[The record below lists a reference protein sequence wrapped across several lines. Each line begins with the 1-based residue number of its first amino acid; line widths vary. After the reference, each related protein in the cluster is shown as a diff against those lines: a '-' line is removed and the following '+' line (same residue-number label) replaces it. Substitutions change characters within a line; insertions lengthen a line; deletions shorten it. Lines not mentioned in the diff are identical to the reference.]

1 MLTDKSLTLYNLSQK
16 SSINVIFMGHSLY
29 IIDLMNI
36 GLKLFFW
43 GGGEFTVCY
52 QICRIMFSFNYQ
64 APIEEMLSTYTEQKS
79 KLMDNNKI
87 SVIDKNNIYHYLLFI
102 NCNLEI
108 KLNKQQK
115 QIPF

>member
-16 SSINVIFMGHSLY
+16 SSINVISMGHSLY

-36 GLKLFFW
+36 GLNFFW
-43 GGGEFTVCY
+43 GGASSVCY
-52 QICRIMFSFNYQ
+52 QICRIMFSFDYQ
-64 APIEEMLSTYTEQKS
+64 APIEEMLFKYPEQKS

-108 KLNKQQK
+108 KLNKKQK
-115 QIPF
+115 QNLF